1 MTSRFFSL
9 SLAAV
14 CALAITSTALA
25 QQGFRVATEQLEQH
39 RLALPAESQ
48 QDFGQWQWLTGDERL
63 AAALTEAGIAFEHF
77 PEAGQIQVHQH
88 RFDPLIQWPASR
100 NAPRDD
106 RGQLLGLVQFHG
118 PIRRSDLG
126 DIVGAGLEPLQ
137 YYPHNAYL
145 VWGEQQ
151 ALNALAQ
158 RGNVRFAGEF
168 AADWRVHQGLR
179 SFTGT
184 IRNINLHVVNSGD
197 VRDLLRRVEA
207 TGAQVLDAWSAQPD
221 GRLWDIKITLDATRL
236 DSLMGLPELISAN
249 FMSPEV
255 FFDDESG
262 AQVVAGNLNEANQ
275 PVPGY
280 MDWLGDINLTG
291 AGVIWSVTDSGI
303 WYGHGDYA
311 GRIVG
316 GANYPGC
323 NFANPGDER
332 VSGGGHGTHVAGIIG
347 GDGAA
352 GFTDGDGFKYGLGVA
367 PDVLLFAQNP
377 ICGTQNSWPPAGG
390 WPVLSRDAVRNNAI
404 GSNNSWTSGEGTAN
418 GYQNTERTYD
428 LMVLDGDFETP
439 DMEPFI
445 VVFSAG
451 NSGPGTSTLTAPKEA
466 KNPIVTASTQTF
478 RVSGN
483 VNTVSNF
490 SSRGPAVDGRISPT
504 IGAPGQT
511 VSSTIKPSPSSCTTI
526 IGGTNNQYSFCSGTS
541 MAAPHAS
548 GALVL
553 LAEWWRGFNDGQDF
567 SPAMAKALLV
577 SGARR
582 IDTNPGPNFD
592 VGFGMVDLSSLLSNG
607 QITEFW
613 DQTDLLTESGQQWQR
628 QVMPADPSQP
638 VRITLSWSDAPGAI
652 GANPALVN
660 DLDLIVDNNGE
671 IWRGNEFEGPG
682 GFADRLNNIEQVQ
695 LPATN
700 GPITITVDAF
710 QIAGSVLLD
719 DPDAG
724 PAQHFALVC
733 ENCTESADFGL
744 ILNPGNLAVCLP
756 DSIDTEVNVISIGGF
771 DEAVSLEVAPLPPG
785 VLANLDETTVNAP
798 GSTTLAIQLDDS
810 LSPGDLTFRIDGTAS
825 TGTRS
830 ATGLLQLFNQQ
841 PDAVTLDFPPDQ
853 ASDIQTSAVFSWQ
866 PVAQAAI
873 YRLEVATDASF
884 TNLVASLETSQTE
897 ASVNGLE
904 TATAY
909 FYRVLVDNACGQSAS
924 PVFSFTTEV
933 APGDCRLDEL
943 TLDLMREDFEQ
954 GLPAGWQI
962 SGQAPTWAANDN
974 HSVVGNLSMHAVN
987 SPTVSDQRLETQDHA
1002 LPDNASGLFLDFWNR
1017 QLLESRS
1024 AGGCWDGGIL
1034 EYSSD
1039 AGANWTQ
1046 VDATMLINR
1055 NYDGTIASGF
1065 GNPLTGLQAWCGDPR
1080 DWERYIVDLD
1090 SLAGQNVRFRF
1101 RLGTDNT
1108 VGREGWYIDD
1118 VRIRACVSGGLLQD
1132 RFEAN
1137 DQ

>member
-1 MTSRFFSL
+1 MTSRFFVS

-25 QQGFRVATEQLEQH
+25 QQGFRVPTDQLEQQ
-39 RLALPAESQ
+39 RLALPTESRH
-48 QDFGQWQWLTGDERL
+48 DYGQWQWLTGDDRL
-63 AAALTEAGIAFEHF
+63 AAALTDAGISFEHF
-77 PEAGQIQVHQH
+77 PEAGQIQVHEH
-88 RFDPLIQWPASR
+88 RFDPLMQWPATR
-100 NAPRDD
+100 GAPRDD
-106 RGQLLGLVQFHG
+106 HGQLLGLVQFHG
-118 PIRRSDLG
+118 PIRRSDLAA
-126 DIVGAGLEPLQ
+126 IVGAGLQPLQ

-151 ALNALAQ
+151 AISALAE

-168 AADWRVHQGLR
+168 AADWRLHQGLR
-179 SFTGT
+179 AFTGT
-184 IRNINLHVVNSGD
+184 IRNINLHMVNSGD
-197 VRDLLRRVEA
+197 IRDLLRRVES
-207 TGAQVLDAWSAQPD
+207 TGAVVVDAWAAQPD
-221 GRLWDIKITLDATRL
+221 GRLWDVKVTLEAARL
-236 DSLMGLPELISAN
+236 DNLMGLPELISAN
-249 FMSPEV
+249 YMSPEV

-280 MDWLGDINLTG
+280 MDWLSDINLTG

-311 GRIVG
+311 GRVVG

-352 GFTDGDGFKYGLGVA
+352 GFSDSDGFKYGLGVA
-367 PDVLLFAQNP
+367 PEVLLFAQNP
-377 ICGTQNSWPPAGG
+377 ICGSQNSWPPAGG

-451 NSGPGTSTLTAPKEA
+451 NSGPNPSTLTAPKEA

-483 VNTVSNF
+483 VNTVSGF

-504 IGAPGQT
+504 IAAPGQS
-511 VSSTIKPSPSSCTTI
+511 VSSTIKPSPSSCTTV

-577 SGARR
+577 SGARQ
-582 IDTNPGPNFD
+582 IGSGAGPNFD
-592 VGFGMVDLSSLLSNG
+592 VGYGMVDLSSLLSEGNLS
-607 QITEFW
+607 EFW
-613 DQTDLLTESGQQWQR
+613 DQTELFTESGQQWQR
-628 QVMPADPSQP
+628 QVMPADPTRP
-638 VRITLSWSDAPGAI
+638 VRITLSWSDAPGAV

-660 DLDLIVDNNGE
+660 DLDLIVDYNGQT
-671 IWRGNEFEGPG
+671 WRGNQPQGRSG
-682 GFADRLNNIEQVQ
+682 VADRLNNIEQVV
-695 LPATN
+695 LPAAN
-700 GPITITVDAF
+700 GPVTITVDAF
-710 QIAGSVLLD
+710 QIAGSVLLN

-733 ENCTESADFGL
+733 ENCTQTPDFGL
-744 ILNPGNLAVCLP
+744 SLNPVNLEACLP
-756 DSIDTEVNVISIGGF
+756 ESVETDVNVISIGGF
-771 DEAVSLEVAPLPPG
+771 DGAVSLTTAALPAG
-785 VLANLDETTVNAP
+785 ISASLGEATVTAP
-798 GSTTLAIQLDDS
+798 GSTTLAFQFAESVDAGNVAFS
-810 LSPGDLTFRIDGTAS
+810 LEGSADENLKTVDGN
-825 TGTRS
+825 
-830 ATGLLQLFNQQ
+830 LQLFSQA
-841 PDAVTLDFPPDQ
+841 PDGVVLSFPPDQ
-853 ASDIQTSAVFSWQ
+853 ASDVPTTALFSWQ
-866 PVAQAAI
+866 ASTQAAN
-873 YRLEVATDASF
+873 YRLEIATDPAF
-884 TNLVASLETSQTE
+884 TNVVLSLDTPETE
-897 ASVNGLE
+897 ATVSGLDTASV
-904 TATAY
+904 Y
-909 FYRVLVDNACGQSAS
+909 YYRVLVNNACGQSDS
-924 PVFSFTTEV
+924 PVFSFSTEV
-933 APGDCRLDEL
+933 APGDCSLDAI

-962 SGQAPTWAANDN
+962 SGQAPTWAPNDN
-974 HSVVGNLSMHAVN
+974 HSVAGSQSMHAVN
-987 SPTVSDQRLETQDHA
+987 SASVSDQRLETNDHA
-1002 LPDNASGLFLDFWNR
+1002 LPANASSLFLDFWNR
-1017 QLLESRS
+1017 QIIESRA
-1024 AGGCWDGGIL
+1024 AGGCWDGGLL
-1034 EYSSD
+1034 EYSTD
-1039 AGANWTQ
+1039 AGASWAQ

-1055 NYDGTIASGF
+1055 DYDGAVASGYN
-1065 GNPLTGLQAWCGDPR
+1065 NPLTGLQAWCGDPR
-1080 DWERYIVDLD
+1080 DWERYIVDLSD
-1090 SLAGQNVRFRF
+1090 LAGQDVRFRF

-1118 VRIRACVSGGLLQD
+1118 VRIRACASAGLLQD
-1132 RFEAN
+1132 RFELA
-1137 DQ
+1137 D